1 MSNICGTAAINTST
15 HASTTVPAPINLTA
29 TYHSCY
35 CYSMN
40 NIRGAALE
48 YRTNNKA
55 NAWAFFSIVNLD
67 AIIGYG
73 LGTATESLLYMLSRP
88 LFF

>member
-1 MSNICGTAAINTST
+1 
-15 HASTTVPAPINLTA
+15 
-29 TYHSCY
+29 
-35 CYSMN
+35 MN
-40 NIRGAALE
+40 NIRGAVLE

-55 NAWAFFSIVNLD
+55 YAWAFFSTVNLD

-73 LGTATESLLYMLSRP
+73 LGTATKSLLYMLSRP